1 MTPSKIIILLICFMS
16 LSAGYAQQKVFRPP
30 HSGEEAFRMKVVR
43 NDTIII
49 AQDSAYIYS
58 IAMTG
63 KIRELGKLYFSCL
76 TMRDD
81 DLKHITTM
89 LTAIQDSYDN
99 VNSLISRSSN
109 LNNEQLGEF
118 QNQVKSIVGNLNHD
132 IVSLRQ
138 VELDL
143 TNAQDELKTIKKEIK
158 KERSRLWWKKT
169 GSIFIAAI
177 AGFAAGFIVASAG

>member
-1 MTPSKIIILLICFMS
+1 MTPNKIIVLFICFIS
-16 LSAGYAQQKVFRPP
+16 WSAGFAQHKVFKTPR
-30 HSGEEAFRMKVVR
+30 SGEDAFRMKVVR
-43 NDTIII
+43 NDTVII

-58 IAMTG
+58 MAMTG
-63 KIRELGKLYFSCL
+63 KITELEKLYLSCL
-76 TMRDD
+76 SMRDE
-81 DLKHITTM
+81 DLKDISTR
-89 LTAIQDSYDN
+89 LSAIQDSYDN
-99 VNSLISRSSN
+99 VNNLISRSSN
-109 LNNEQLGEF
+109 LNSEQLGEF
-118 QNQVKSIVGNLNHD
+118 QQQVQHIVGNLNHD

-143 TNAQDELKTIKKEIK
+143 TNAQDELNGLKKEIK